1 MCSRGSSS
9 ASRGTTSTMVTFV
22 LLTLAINRSLCSVA
36 PHPATISVT
45 SHETS
50 GHNVTDRPPDGT
62 IDRTTHP
69 PDGPANV
76 TTARA
81 DSTRPRKDTS
91 ASDAPV
97 PPEGQIP
104 LERLPSNTLLKYTAY
119 KDVSILHFR
128 IPTDTRTAFFSFK
141 AYEESKGAFQRNCK
155 PNDITLHLKAGS
167 YPVIS
172 PENITFPKHFL
183 DAEERFEIHS
193 LQFKSDSTTRRL
205 SIEGPHPGNWFAVA
219 FISWTDPNNERIEQ
233 QGLAASCETLLMSEM
248 SVVSANPQMLNVDV
262 RHEGTLV
269 GDQREPKTFKF
280 YVPSNVSIVTWRF
293 SITQPCSNCT
303 DVSFHVQAS
312 ALPTARNYLQNAI
325 ICPNQTGDVSIDFY
339 PHESAWHYV
348 DLDFLRES
356 PPANG
361 ATIVAGSHGNETAGS
376 DASSANEERK
386 TEAAAT
392 NAPEAQTLMYTVELL
407 YHAHE
412 SVAPEAAATS
422 TPSIEESPA
431 ESADS
436 SDESDTLAAD
446 AKSLPNRSFDRYPVL
461 RQTYREFF
469 MFDYDLLPDV
479 NGTVPVTLNL
489 TAGVPALMKFD
500 VNDVYDIGGTLSFA
514 VAMRQDLKGSL
525 IDARH
530 ESTNEHAGV
539 VAEKLIDIQEE
550 FVPELPAAMT
560 TTTTTTTTTSTTTT
574 TAVPPS
580 TTETEKTRQTAKANQ
595 TVIVCLRLEEP
606 GIPTWPD
613 KCVYGRHIYP
623 AAIVINNTDA
633 DTNTGLVHVPF
644 PEPGSWYVTL
654 GLFCHGSEATARSTI
669 IDSVKEFV
677 RSYRA
682 TLDAMRPPCSCTD
695 RIGYYRSCLA
705 DDACL
710 GALNE
715 TETLKIKECIMDA
728 KCTGSRSDEMA
739 RKFELHHKYATEQ
752 SVQGGVAD
760 ATCNSSVV
768 FTISSSPCVAG
779 RCGRFGRCY
788 HYMSGGFV
796 FSTCLCLRN
805 YRGWDCTE
813 DSQVPSSASILL
825 ASLMLT
831 LSNLLFLPSIFYA
844 VKRGYHSE
852 AIIYFFA
859 MFFSAFYHACDSGE
873 EEFSFCLVK
882 IGVLQFCDFYC
893 GLLAIWVTLIAMSNI
908 RHQFV
913 SLLHMLGAIL
923 LAFGTELN
931 KQSLWVFLAPAL
943 TGICLI
949 SVSWGL
955 RCRKTKRCFPARSYL
970 ALYLPIGSVLV
981 MVGLV
986 CFAFL
991 QTKQNYHIVHSIWH
1005 MVMAL
1010 SILCLHTVRIYLLN
1024 SGSPSTSTQSQS
1036 SGSMSTSSTTSSC
1049 STASTFANTTTTTT
1063 STSAVISPSSPVAAS
1078 CTVSTIT
1085 GEHGGAVVHDQTDSI
1100 QPTE

>member
-1 MCSRGSSS
+1 MCSRSNNT
-9 ASRGTTSTMVTFV
+9 SRGTTSVMVLGVLLV
-22 LLTLAINRSLCSVA
+22 LLTLATNRSLCSVA

-45 SHETS
+45 SSEPTS
-50 GHNVTDRPPDGT
+50 SSSSSLTASNLTDRTHPNPPDEPDVT
-62 IDRTTHP
+62 TVRTTP
-69 PDGPANV
+69 PSAGPGRTDTA
-76 TTARA
+76 TTQ
-81 DSTRPRKDTS
+81 SEQP
-91 ASDAPV
+91 PV

-248 SVVSANPQMLNVDV
+248 SVTNALPQMLNVDV
-262 RHEGTLV
+262 RHEGTLAA
-269 GDQREPKTFKF
+269 DQQEPKSFKF
-280 YVPSNVSIVTWRF
+280 FVPSNVSIVTWRF
-293 SITQPCSNCT
+293 SITQPCANCT

-312 ALPTARNYLQNAI
+312 ALPTSRNYLQNAI

-348 DLDFLRES
+348 DMDFMREN
-356 PPANG
+356 PPNSSG
-361 ATIVAGSHGNETAGS
+361 TIVAGFHPNDTIST
-376 DASSANEERK
+376 D
-386 TEAAAT
+386 AT
-392 NAPEAQTLMYTVELL
+392 NQTEDRKKEGPTSVPEAQALVYTVELI

-412 SVAPEAAATS
+412 SVPATAS
-422 TPSIEESPA
+422 TMTPSTEEPTPESVD
-431 ESADS
+431 SAD
-436 SDESDTLAAD
+436 EGDTLATD
-446 AKSLPNRSFDRYPVL
+446 TKSLPNRSFDRYPVL

-489 TAGVPALMKFD
+489 TAGIPALMKFD

-550 FVPELPAAMT
+550 FVPELPAAT
-560 TTTTTTTTTSTTTT
+560 TITTTTTTSTTTT
-574 TAVPPS
+574 TTTMAPS
-580 TTETEKTRQTAKANQ
+580 TTEAEKTKQSAGKANQ

-669 IDSVKEFV
+669 IDSVKDFV
-677 RSYRA
+677 RSYRS
-682 TLDAMRPPCSCTD
+682 TLEAMRPPCSCTD
-695 RIGYYRSCLA
+695 RLSYYRSCLA

-710 GALNE
+710 SVLNE

-1010 SILCLHTVRIYLLN
+1010 SILCLLPDRK
-1024 SGSPSTSTQSQS
+1024 
-1036 SGSMSTSSTTSSC
+1036 
-1049 STASTFANTTTTTT
+1049 TFH
-1063 STSAVISPSSPVAAS
+1063 PK
-1078 CTVSTIT
+1078 C
-1085 GEHGGAVVHDQTDSI
+1085 
-1100 QPTE
+1100 

>member
-1 MCSRGSSS
+1 MCSRGSGC
-9 ASRGTTSTMVTFV
+9 ATRGTMVSTTVVGVTATFV
-22 LLTLAINRSLCSVA
+22 LLAFAINRSLCSVA
-36 PHPATISVT
+36 HPHPATISVT

-50 GHNVTDRPPDGT
+50 SSSGTSTGSISDPNFTDRPSPSGT
-62 IDRTTHP
+62 FDRTTHP
-69 PDGPANV
+69 PVGGGPTNG
-76 TTARA
+76 TTAR
-81 DSTRPRKDTS
+81 SSRKD
-91 ASDAPV
+91 AIDAPV

-248 SVVSANPQMLNVDV
+248 SVVSTKPQMLNVDV

-269 GDQREPKTFKF
+269 ADQRQDPKSFKF
-280 YVPSNVSIVTWRF
+280 FVPSNVSIVTWRF
-293 SITQPCSNCT
+293 YITQACTNCT

-312 ALPTARNYLQNAI
+312 ALPTTRNYLQNAV

-348 DLDFLRES
+348 DLDFLREN
-356 PPANG
+356 PPATG
-361 ATIVAGSHGNETAGS
+361 GTIVAGSHGNETSGS
-376 DASSANEERK
+376 DSTTASEERK
-386 TEAAAT
+386 KGAT
-392 NAPEAQTLMYTVELL
+392 ATDVPEAQTLMYAVELI
-407 YHAHE
+407 YHAHG
-412 SVAPEAAATS
+412 STVPDATATS
-422 TPSIEESPA
+422 TPSNEESLP
-431 ESADS
+431 ENVDS
-436 SDESDTLAAD
+436 SDESDSLTAD
-446 AKSLPNRSFDRYPVL
+446 TKSLPKRSFDRYAVL

-560 TTTTTTTTTSTTTT
+560 TTTTTTTTSTTTT
-574 TAVPPS
+574 TTMSPS
-580 TTETEKTRQTAKANQ
+580 TTEAEKARQTGKANQ

-677 RSYRA
+677 RSYRS
-682 TLDAMRPPCSCTD
+682 TLDTMRPPCSCTD
-695 RIGYYRSCLA
+695 RIAYYRSCLA

-728 KCTGSRSDEMA
+728 KCTGGRSDEMA
-739 RKFELHHKYATEQ
+739 RKFEMHHKYATEQ

-844 VKRGYHSE
+844 IKRGYHSE

-1010 SILCLHTVRIYLLN
+1010 SILCLLPDRK
-1024 SGSPSTSTQSQS
+1024 
-1036 SGSMSTSSTTSSC
+1036 
-1049 STASTFANTTTTTT
+1049 TFH
-1063 STSAVISPSSPVAAS
+1063 PK
-1078 CTVSTIT
+1078 C
-1085 GEHGGAVVHDQTDSI
+1085 
-1100 QPTE
+1100 

>member
-1 MCSRGSSS
+1 MCSASS
-9 ASRGTTSTMVTFV
+9 APVITTSTTVLGALVV
-22 LLTLAINRSLCSVA
+22 LLALTTNHRSLCSAVY
-36 PHPATISVT
+36 
-45 SHETS
+45 
-50 GHNVTDRPPDGT
+50 
-62 IDRTTHP
+62 
-69 PDGPANV
+69 PANS
-76 TTARA
+76 TSNSNSSSNS
-81 DSTRPRKDTS
+81 DSNSSSSLVSNELPVVVENATLSSTGTPPPVEQKDAGGGSTGS
-91 ASDAPV
+91 SYSWP
-97 PPEGQIP
+97 PPEAGQIP

-128 IPTDTRTAFFSFK
+128 IPADTRTAFFSFK

-183 DAEERFEIHS
+183 DADERFEIHS
-193 LQFKSDSTTRRL
+193 LQFKSDSSTRRL

-248 SVVSANPQMLNVDV
+248 AVVSSTPQILHTGSQHPGSLSTVN
-262 RHEGTLV
+262 RS
-269 GDQREPKTFKF
+269 EPTTYKF
-280 YVPSNVSIVTWRF
+280 FVPDSVAIVTWRLQ
-293 SITQPCSNCT
+293 ITHACANCT
-303 DVSFHVQAS
+303 DVTFFVQAS
-312 ALPTARNYLQNAI
+312 AVPTARDFLQNAI
-325 ICPNQTGDVSIDFY
+325 IRPNQTGDVSIDFY
-339 PHESAWHYV
+339 PHAGAWHYV
-348 DLDFLRES
+348 DLDFLRVES
-356 PPANG
+356 SKKGAPANG
-361 ATIVAGSHGNETAGS
+361 TAVKSTVSPPPAKDTPDEPLQFTIELIYH
-376 DASSANEERK
+376 
-386 TEAAAT
+386 
-392 NAPEAQTLMYTVELL
+392 TLDDGT
-407 YHAHE
+407 
-412 SVAPEAAATS
+412 VAPVAEPVEWPSTVDNATAS
-422 TPSIEESPA
+422 QVW
-431 ESADS
+431 
-436 SDESDTLAAD
+436 SDGLS
-446 AKSLPNRSFDRYPVL
+446 KVLPNRNFDRYPVL

-489 TAGVPALMKFD
+489 TAGTPALMKFD

-514 VAMRQDLKGSL
+514 VAMRQDMKGSL

-530 ESTNEHAGV
+530 DTTNEHASV
-539 VAEKLIDIQEE
+539 VAEKLVDVQEE
-550 FVPELPAAMT
+550 FIPELPITTVAPTATSAATSTST
-560 TTTTTTTTTSTTTT
+560 TPGTTTTTTTTSTTATPEVTT
-574 TAVPPS
+574 TGRGREEVRIP
-580 TTETEKTRQTAKANQ
+580 TTSASPTASKANQ

-606 GIPTWPD
+606 GVPTWPD
-613 KCVYGRHIYP
+613 KCAYGRHIYP

-654 GLFCHGSEATARSTI
+654 GLFCHEPGATVLTAI
-669 IDSVKEFV
+669 IDSVKDFI
-677 RSYRA
+677 RTYRA
-682 TLDAMRPPCSCTD
+682 ALGEMRAPCPCAD
-695 RIGYYRSCLA
+695 RLEYYRECVA
-705 DDACL
+705 DERCL

-715 TETLKIKECIMDA
+715 TETLKVKECLMDA
-728 KCTGSRSDEMA
+728 KCSGGAAQSEEMT
-739 RKFELHHKYATEQ
+739 RKFELHHKHATEQ
-752 SVQGGVAD
+752 SVAGKAATGGGQRRATD
-760 ATCNSSVV
+760 GTCNSSVV

-831 LSNLLFLPSIFYA
+831 LSNLLFLPSIYFA
-844 VKRGYHSE
+844 VRRGFHSE

-893 GLLAIWVTLIAMSNI
+893 GLLAIWVTLIAMANV
-908 RHQFV
+908 RTQLV

-955 RCRKTKRCFPARSYL
+955 RCKKTKRCFPSRSYL
-970 ALYLPIGSVLV
+970 ALYLPVGSVLV

-1010 SILCLHTVRIYLLN
+1010 SILCLLPDR
-1024 SGSPSTSTQSQS
+1024 
-1036 SGSMSTSSTTSSC
+1036 TTFHPKC
-1049 STASTFANTTTTTT
+1049 
-1063 STSAVISPSSPVAAS
+1063 
-1078 CTVSTIT
+1078 
-1085 GEHGGAVVHDQTDSI
+1085 
-1100 QPTE
+1100 

>member
-1 MCSRGSSS
+1 MCSTSGRTFTS
-9 ASRGTTSTMVTFV
+9 ATATTTSTSIAVLGVLVV
-22 LLTLAINRSLCSVA
+22 LLALATDRSLCSA
-36 PHPATISVT
+36 LHPTNNSSNTVTNDLPVNASSDSNSSSSSSSSSSSGRSSTSTISSNSVDG
-45 SHETS
+45 ET
-50 GHNVTDRPPDGT
+50 
-62 IDRTTHP
+62 TT
-69 PDGPANV
+69 
-76 TTARA
+76 T
-81 DSTRPRKDTS
+81 
-91 ASDAPV
+91 PV
-97 PPEGQIP
+97 LPPEPPQGGSKMGSRAGARLKDGYGWPTPEGGQIP

-128 IPTDTRTAFFSFK
+128 IPTDTRTALFSFK

-183 DAEERFEIHS
+183 DADERFEIHS
-193 LQFKSDSTTRRL
+193 LQFKSDSSTRRL

-248 SVVSANPQMLNVDV
+248 AVVRVTPQILHVGM
-262 RHEGTLV
+262 RHPGTLALPV
-269 GDQREPKTFKF
+269 RESAAQNQSEPNTYKF
-280 YVPSNVSIVTWRF
+280 FVPAGVAIVTWRLH
-293 SITQPCSNCT
+293 ITDACLNCT
-303 DVSFHVQAS
+303 DVTFFVQAHG
-312 ALPTARNYLQNAI
+312 LPTGRDYLQNAL

-348 DLDFLRES
+348 DLDFLRPDEKLAQALTGKNS
-356 PPANG
+356 TATVAPPPANRSLDDG
-361 ATIVAGSHGNETAGS
+361 SEQEVEYLRFTIELIYHMLDDDGS
-376 DASSANEERK
+376 
-386 TEAAAT
+386 
-392 NAPEAQTLMYTVELL
+392 
-407 YHAHE
+407 
-412 SVAPEAAATS
+412 
-422 TPSIEESPA
+422 
-431 ESADS
+431 S
-436 SDESDTLAAD
+436 SDRTNNELPPSVEPTQTDGMGGEV
-446 AKSLPNRSFDRYPVL
+446 AKSLPSRTFDRYPVL

-489 TAGVPALMKFD
+489 TSGTPALMKFD

-514 VAMRQDLKGSL
+514 VAMRQDLKASL

-530 ESTNEHAGV
+530 QESTNEHAGV
-539 VAEKLIDIQEE
+539 VAEKLVDVQEE
-550 FVPELPAAMT
+550 EFIPELPVTMT
-560 TTTTTTTTTSTTTT
+560 TASTTTTTTSNAASTT
-574 TAVPPS
+574 TASTMATHHDTPS
-580 TTETEKTRQTAKANQ
+580 DQRGSPSSSSSSASGHASANSSAGKANQ

-654 GLFCHGSEATARSTI
+654 GLFCHGPDLTARTTI
-669 IDSVKEFV
+669 IDSVKDFI
-677 RSYRA
+677 RTYRGS
-682 TLDAMRPPCSCTD
+682 LEAMRSPCSCAD
-695 RIGYYRSCLA
+695 RLAYYRTCVS
-705 DDACL
+705 DERCL

-715 TETLKIKECIMDA
+715 TETLKIKECLMDA
-728 KCTGSRSDEMA
+728 KCSGSTAQSERMA
-739 RKFELHHKYATEQ
+739 RRFELHHKYVTEQ
-752 SVQGGVAD
+752 SVSGGTVGNPE
-760 ATCNSSVV
+760 CNSSVV

-825 ASLMLT
+825 ASLLLT
-831 LSNLLFLPSIFYA
+831 LSNLLFLPSIYYA
-844 VKRGYHSE
+844 VRRGYHSE

-893 GLLAIWVTLIAMSNI
+893 GLLAIWVTLIAMSNV
-908 RHQFV
+908 RHQLV
-913 SLLHMLGAIL
+913 SLLHVLGAIL

-955 RCRKTKRCFPARSYL
+955 RCRKTKRCFPSRNYL
-970 ALYLPIGSVLV
+970 ALYLPVGSVLV

-1010 SILCLHTVRIYLLN
+1010 SILCLLPDRK
-1024 SGSPSTSTQSQS
+1024 
-1036 SGSMSTSSTTSSC
+1036 
-1049 STASTFANTTTTTT
+1049 TFH
-1063 STSAVISPSSPVAAS
+1063 PK
-1078 CTVSTIT
+1078 C
-1085 GEHGGAVVHDQTDSI
+1085 
-1100 QPTE
+1100 